1 MTDHE
6 QTIKSLLNDQNSVYE
21 MFKKRAKVETK
32 IISSHVIP
40 PKIEPEVEKEKEPD
54 EKRKICVNIS
64 GLPIKPTA
72 LVNPIPTKGNEF
84 K

>member
-1 MTDHE
+1 MTDHNE
-6 QTIKSLLNDQNSVYE
+6 TIKSLLNDQNSVYE

-40 PKIEPEVEKEKEPD
+40 AKVEPEAEKEVPD